1 MRGSAYQAPVVRFT
15 DHRSDLEA
23 CPVRAFTA
31 PIVTTLEPL
40 ETFYRGE
47 DYHQNFASHN
57 PNQGYIVHVARPKVE
72 KLIHAF
78 PDLLKGDTQ

>member
-1 MRGSAYQAPVVRFT
+1 
-15 DHRSDLEA
+15 
-23 CPVRAFTA
+23 
-31 PIVTTLEPL
+31 VTTLEPL

-47 DYHQNFASHN
+47 DYHQNFANHN

-78 PDLLKGDTQ
+78 PDLLKGDS